1 MEMLNN
7 IFLVGPMGS
16 GKTTIGRQLAKVL
29 NREFVDSDH
38 EISRRTGADIPW
50 IFDIEGEA
58 GFRERERAVID
69 DLTQRQ
75 GIVLATG
82 GGAVLNSDNRR
93 WLASR
98 GLTVYLSASI
108 DQLFMRTAKDR
119 NRPLLQT
126 DDPRAQLEA
135 LMLVRDP
142 LYREV
147 ADLVVDTDDR
157 SVRATVQYV
166 ADAITQLASSKSQ
179 HDV

>member
-1 MEMLNN
+1 MEMLKN

-58 GFRERERAVID
+58 GFRERERTVID

-93 WLASR
+93 WLVSR

-108 DQLFMRTAKDR
+108 DQLFIRTAKDR

-147 ADLVVDTDDR
+147 ADLVVDTDDS
-157 SVRATVQYV
+157 SVRATVQHV
-166 ADAITQLASSKSQ
+166 VDAITQLASS
-179 HDV
+179 

>member
-1 MEMLNN
+1 MSELNN

-16 GKTTIGRQLAKVL
+16 GKTTIGRQLAKSL
-29 NREFVDSDH
+29 DRAFVDSDH
-38 EISRRTGADIPW
+38 EISHRTGADIPW

-58 GFRERERAVID
+58 GFRARERAVID

-82 GGAVLNSDNRR
+82 GGAILAEENR
-93 WLASR
+93 LALSSR
-98 GLTVYLSASI
+98 GLTVYLAASI
-108 DQLFMRTAKDR
+108 EQLFKRTAKDH

-126 DDPRAQLEA
+126 DDPKARLEA
-135 LMLVRDP
+135 LMLTRDP

-157 SVRATVQYV
+157 SIRATVQYV
-166 ADAITQLASSKSQ
+166 IDEITKLQSS
-179 HDV
+179 

>member
-1 MEMLNN
+1 MNDSNN

-16 GKTTIGRQLAKVL
+16 GKTTIGRQLAKAL
-29 NREFVDSDH
+29 DREFIDSDH

-58 GFRERERAVID
+58 GFRERERSVIE

-82 GGAVLNSDNRR
+82 GGAVLDADNRDC
-93 WLASR
+93 LAKR
-98 GLTVYLSASI
+98 GMTIYLSAPI
-108 DQLFMRTAKDR
+108 EQLFMRTAKDR
-119 NRPLLQT
+119 SRPLLQT

-135 LMLVRDP
+135 LMKIRDP

-157 SVRATVQYV
+157 SIRTTVQYV
-166 ADAITQLASSKSQ
+166 IDEINSARE
-179 HDV
+179 